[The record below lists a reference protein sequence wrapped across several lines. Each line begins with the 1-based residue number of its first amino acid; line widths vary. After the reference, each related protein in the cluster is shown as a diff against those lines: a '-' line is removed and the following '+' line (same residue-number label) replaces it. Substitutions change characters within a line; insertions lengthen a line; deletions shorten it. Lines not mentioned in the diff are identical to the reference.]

1 MDYDGVTY
9 LMTPDIAIVGIGETP
24 PVRRSDRDLRA
35 LVLDAV
41 YAALDDAGIAPSEVD
56 GIVTDSVVMP
66 TTVPHDYVMAQLG
79 ATSRFDGAI
88 SYGGAGIA
96 CAPLQAALA
105 INAGLANVVVSYFGV
120 DWGTRPSGPYGFHDL
135 YPAKLEFEKPYGF
148 NAQPIYFG
156 LWARRY
162 MKEFGLT
169 PKQLGA
175 VAVQQRQH
183 ALLRDGAQM
192 TKPMSIEDY
201 LNAPMIA
208 DPLRVPDCCLI
219 TDGAGAFVMTSRER
233 ARDCRQSPVQ
243 VAGVGFQSIPVSGD
257 SVFTQ
262 DPNILTTPAARAA
275 ADQAFAMAD
284 IARSDIDLVQ
294 IYDCFTISVL
304 MQLEDMGF
312 CEKGEAGDFFEE
324 GRAAIGGDLPVNTH
338 GGFLS
343 YSYRLGIEHVIE
355 TVRQLRGT
363 AGGNQV
369 SDARIGAIGGFS
381 LPDYGVLVLSGD
393 DG

>member
-1 MDYDGVTY
+1 
-9 LMTPDIAIVGIGETP
+9 MTPDIAIVGIGETA
-24 PVRRSDRDLRA
+24 PVRCAERDLRS
-35 LVLDAV
+35 LVIDAV
-41 YAALDDAGIAPSEVD
+41 YEALDDAGIPPGEVD
-56 GIVTDSVVMP
+56 GVVTDSIVMP

-96 CAPLQAALA
+96 CGPLQAALA
-105 INAGLANVVVSYFGV
+105 IDAGLADVVVCYFGV

-135 YPAKLEFEKPYGF
+135 YPAKQAFEKPYGF

-156 LWARRY
+156 LWTRRY

-169 PKQLGA
+169 PEQLGS

-183 ALLRDGAQM
+183 ALMRGGGQM
-192 TKPMSIEDY
+192 TKPLSIDDY
-201 LNAPMIA
+201 LSAPCVA
-208 DPLRVPDCCLI
+208 DPLRIPDCCLI

-233 ARDCRQSPVQ
+233 ARDCRKPPVP

-262 DPNILTTPAARAA
+262 DPNLLTTPAAQAA
-275 ADQAFAMAD
+275 ADQAFNMAG
-284 IARSDIDLVQ
+284 IKRSDVDFLEL
-294 IYDCFTISVL
+294 YDCFTISVL

-312 CEKGEAGDFFEE
+312 CEKGEAGAFFES

-343 YSYRLGIEHVIE
+343 YSYRLGIEHVVE
-355 TVRQLRGT
+355 AVRQLRGE
-363 AGGNQV
+363 AGTNQV
-369 SDARIGAIGGFS
+369 ANARFGAVGGFS
-381 LPDYGVLVLSGD
+381 LPDYGVLILGD
-393 DG
+393 DD